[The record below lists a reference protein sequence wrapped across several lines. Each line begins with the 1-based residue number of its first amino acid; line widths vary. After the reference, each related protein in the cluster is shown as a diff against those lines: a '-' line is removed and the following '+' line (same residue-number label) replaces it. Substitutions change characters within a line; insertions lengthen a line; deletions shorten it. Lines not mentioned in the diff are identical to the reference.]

1 MVVDGVDQLM
11 ALFGVR
17 DENVETIRRELNVE
31 IFAHGNEITL
41 SGEEEKVRQARA
53 VLEMQLYMTAKK
65 DRAGPVKARGHD
77 DLAAA
82 RSRACVDGGLNRGG
96 AERLAVRSRAESDDR
111 IRHDRILLNMISAV
125 FRAQYVV

>member
-41 SGEEEKVRQARA
+41 SGDEEKVRQARA
-53 VLEMQLYMTAKK
+53 VLERLV
-65 DRAGPVKARGHD
+65 GIVARGETID
-77 DLAAA
+77 KTRIRYAVELAGEGNA
-82 RSRACVDGGLNRGG
+82 
-96 AERLAVRSRAESDDR
+96 DR
-111 IRHDRILLNMISAV
+111 IDEIMRDVIAITYRGRQVKCKTLGQ
-125 FRAQYVV
+125 RQYVKSVKDNLMT